1 MIRSALLTLGLILLA
16 VAARAEQVTTFT
28 LDNGMEIVVIEDAR
42 APVVVHMVWY
52 RVGSADEP
60 PGASG
65 VAHFL
70 EHLMFKATDR
80 MERGEF
86 STVVADNG
94 GRDNAFTSFD
104 FTAYFQR
111 IASDRLDLMME
122 MEADR
127 MRNLRL
133 TEDDI
138 VTERQVVLE
147 ERAQV
152 VESNPNAVA
161 REQMRA
167 ALFLNHRY
175 GVPVI
180 GWRHE
185 IEQLDMEAVLSF
197 YDLFYSPNNAI
208 LIVAGDVD
216 PEEVRDMAERHYGPL
231 APSPDLAPR
240 LRSAEPPQL
249 AERRMIYEDARVS
262 QPYVTRSYIA
272 PARRSGAQEEAAAL
286 VYLAD
291 ILGGSS
297 FTSVLGTKL
306 TFDSEIALFTGA
318 NYSGEALDD
327 GVFSLTVI
335 PAQGVGLQEAED
347 AMDAAVAEFL
357 RDGIDPDQLDRIR
370 MQLRASEIYAL
381 DNTQGLAR
389 RYGAAL
395 TQGLTVQDVQDWPA
409 VLQEVTAE
417 DILAAAEGLFDRRR
431 SVTLWV
437 VPNREGL

>member
-1 MIRSALLTLGLILLA
+1 MIRTALFSLGLMLLA
-16 VAARAEQVTTFT
+16 IAARAEQVTTFT
-28 LDNGMEIVVIEDAR
+28 LDNGMEVVVIEDAR
-42 APVVVHMVWY
+42 APVVVHMLWY

-80 MERGEF
+80 LERGEF
-86 STVVADNG
+86 STVVAANG
-94 GRDNAFTSFD
+94 GRDNAFTSYD
-104 FTAYFQR
+104 YTAYFQR

-133 TEDDI
+133 TEEDI

-185 IEQLDMEAVLSF
+185 IEQLGMEAVLSF
-197 YDLFYSPNNAI
+197 YDLFYSPNNAV

-216 PEEVRDMAERHYGPL
+216 PDEVRILAERHYGPI
-231 APSPDLAPR
+231 APAPDLPER
-240 LRSAEPPQL
+240 QRSAEPPHL
-249 AERRMIYEDARVS
+249 AERRLLYEDARVS

-272 PARRSGAQEEAAAL
+272 PARRSGAQQEAAAL
-286 VYLAD
+286 VYLAE

-318 NYSGEALDD
+318 NYSGDALDD
-327 GVFSLTVI
+327 GLFSLTVL
-335 PAQGVGLQEAED
+335 PVPGVTLQEAED

-357 RDGIDPDQLDRIR
+357 RDGVDPDQLERIR
-370 MQLRASEIYAL
+370 MQLRASEVYAL

-395 TQGLTVQDVQDWPA
+395 TQGLTVEDVQDWPA

-417 DILAAAEGLFDRRR
+417 DILQAAETLLDRRR

-437 VPNREGL
+437 MPTAEGS